1 MPRRP
6 PVVHTSAMT
15 IHPLASPYSAPAQ
28 PELTG
33 GRRIGVLLSHGFTG
47 QPASMTPWGQYLAA
61 KGYAVEV
68 PRLPGHGTTWQE
80 LNTKRWDD
88 WYAEVTTTLDKLV
101 AENDA
106 VVVGGLSMGGA
117 LVLRLAEDRPEI
129 AGVVVVNPAV
139 ASKRLDVKLLPVLKH
154 LVGSF
159 PGIANDI
166 KKEGVEEHGY
176 AKTPLKAIHSFM
188 QAWPVI
194 IADLPKI
201 TQPLLYFRS
210 TEDHV
215 VDEASQPLITN
226 GVSSRDVT
234 VVPLENSFHVAT
246 LDNDAEAIFSGS
258 ADFIA
263 RVTSAT

>member
-1 MPRRP
+1 MAIAPTAEP
-6 PVVHTSAMT
+6 FFSAAVPDA
-15 IHPLASPYSAPAQ
+15 HDGQRVGA
-28 PELTG
+28 
-33 GRRIGVLLSHGFTG
+33 LLVRGFTG
-47 QPASMTPWGQYLAA
+47 SPASMRPWGQYLAGQGIGVA
-61 KGYAVEV
+61 V

-80 LNTKRWDD
+80 CNRTRWAD
-88 WYAEVTTTLDKLV
+88 WYGEVERSFEKLAAECDQ
-101 AENDA
+101 
-106 VVVGGLSMGGA
+106 VVVAGLSMGGS
-117 LVLRLAEDRPEI
+117 LVLQLAADRGREV
-129 AGVVVVNPAV
+129 AGVVLVNPAV
-139 ASKRLDVKLLPVLKH
+139 HTERKDVLALPVLKH

-176 AKTPLKAIHSFM
+176 TKTPLKAIHSFM

-201 TQPLLYFRS
+201 TAPLLYFRS

-215 VDEASQPLITN
+215 VDDASQPLITN

-234 VVPLENSFHVAT
+234 VLPLENSFHVAT
-246 LDNDAEAIFSGS
+246 IDHDAPQIFAES

-263 RVTSAT
+263 RVAAS